1 MELPNKFNLKG
12 KTALVTGAAGLLGKQ
27 HVLALLECGAN
38 VIATDVKRNL
48 EDEYFELV
56 NGSPLAEL
64 IRFQQLDVTN
74 EEQIL
79 ATVTKFQT
87 DGISVN
93 ILVNNAAIDS
103 KVTSGSG
110 VLNSSR
116 LENFKVSDWNDQINV
131 GLTGAFLC
139 AKFFGGQM
147 VRSRTGGVI
156 LNIASDLSVIAPN
169 QGLYHD
175 AHKQEWEQEVK
186 PVTYSVVK
194 TGMVGLTAI

>member
-12 KTALVTGAAGLLGKQ
+12 KTALVTGAAGLLGKQQ

-103 KVTSGSG
+103 EG
-110 VLNSSR
+110 
-116 LENFKVSDWNDQINV
+116 
-131 GLTGAFLC
+131 
-139 AKFFGGQM
+139 
-147 VRSRTGGVI
+147 
-156 LNIASDLSVIAPN
+156 
-169 QGLYHD
+169 H
-175 AHKQEWEQEVK
+175 
-186 PVTYSVVK
+186 
-194 TGMVGLTAI
+194 